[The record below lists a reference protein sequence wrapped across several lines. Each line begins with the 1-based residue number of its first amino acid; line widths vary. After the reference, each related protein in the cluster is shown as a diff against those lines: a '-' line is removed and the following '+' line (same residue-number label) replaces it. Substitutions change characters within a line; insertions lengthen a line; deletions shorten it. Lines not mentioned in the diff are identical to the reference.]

1 MLKDTNV
8 TRNKLD
14 TLLYDLLNEGFKK
27 EFRNLDKKKARA
39 LPTLVRWCLNHD
51 ARLCVQPHLC
61 AAHPEGR

>member
-27 EFRNLDKKKARA
+27 EFRNLEQKEGPRPAHAGA
-39 LPTLVRWCLNHD
+39 LV
-51 ARLCVQPHLC
+51 
-61 AAHPEGR
+61 PESTICSSRRSPC